1 MAGQKLSYNYFH
13 DIRQTLT
20 WPFQNIPIKIY
31 SCKMHWPIVLNNERK
46 CLRHCHQ
53 HQVSVMSKE
62 MHNSSYTVSVSDEQ
76 IIPTM
81 LEQSSGFFFLIS
93 NSSWLHLK
101 TQRSLQLI
109 PRECYWNTP
118 SPQVKEKRFLKKKY
132 HLIREMCLRQ
142 TAARPFLFEWLM
154 WLNFN

>member
-1 MAGQKLSYNYFH
+1 
-13 DIRQTLT
+13 
-20 WPFQNIPIKIY
+20 
-31 SCKMHWPIVLNNERK
+31 MHWTIVLNNERK

-109 PRECYWNTP
+109 PRENVIETHP
-118 SPQVKEKRFLKKKY
+118 APK
-132 HLIREMCLRQ
+132 
-142 TAARPFLFEWLM
+142 
-154 WLNFN
+154 